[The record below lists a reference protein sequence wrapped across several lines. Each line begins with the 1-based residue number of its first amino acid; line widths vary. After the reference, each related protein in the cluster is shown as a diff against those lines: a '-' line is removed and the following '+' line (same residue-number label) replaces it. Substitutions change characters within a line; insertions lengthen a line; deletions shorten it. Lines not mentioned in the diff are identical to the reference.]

1 MADHLDNEVPPK
13 NRAQGFRSTRAATT
27 APESFDPA
35 KPRLGRRES
44 EPHSNEV
51 NYLHDVL
58 ATNFPQDRT
67 MWDLHH
73 YFNLDGYEYDI
84 QFDITFFRDISI
96 PYTLSSYKA
105 ADFGNRV
112 PTMAINVLSK
122 RTWMGD
128 IGEHVDDCRALKI
141 PLYVVF
147 SPYYAARQ
155 SYTPPFLRIYQLNS
169 NGDYTICELRVV
181 TMLEGGAMN
190 IKNVLDAGDVVP
202 FRFGLIELQQKHENN
217 KPLYRLIL
225 IDKVNDRVLL
235 TPAELAKEQAD
246 QEKEKADQEKE
257 KADQEKERADQEKE
271 RADAAEARIHEIEE
285 RN

>member
-1 MADHLDNEVPPK
+1 MDDHPDSGVHPGS
-13 NRAQGFRSTRAATT
+13 QSHGIHSTRVTSA
-27 APESFDPA
+27 APESIDSA

-58 ATNFPQDRT
+58 KTNFPQDRT

-73 YFNLDGYEYDI
+73 YFNLDGMEMDI
-84 QFDITFFRDISI
+84 QFDITYFRDFSI

-122 RTWMGD
+122 RTWQAD
-128 IGEHVDDCRALKI
+128 IGEHVDACRALKI

-155 SYTPPFLRIYQLNS
+155 SYKPPFLRIYQLNE
-169 NGDYTICELRVV
+169 NGDYTIRELRQV
-181 TMLEGGAMN
+181 TMQEGGIMN
-190 IKNVLDAGDVVP
+190 IDNVLDAGDLAP
-202 FRFGLIELQQKHENN
+202 FRFGLMELQQKHENV

-225 IDKVNDRVLL
+225 IDKVDDRVLL
-235 TPAELAKEQAD
+235 TPAD
-246 QEKEKADQEKE
+246 QEKAR
-257 KADQEKERADQEKE
+257 ADQEKERADQEKE
-271 RADAAEARIHEIEE
+271 RADAAETRIHELEE
-285 RN
+285 KMQD